1 LCLNSISIGD
11 SVMWGPWSAPVS
23 YVSEEERKRW
33 QKIKPVVFWTK
44 LGLFIG
50 VASLICLVGFLLY

>member
-1 LCLNSISIGD
+1 
-11 SVMWGPWSAPVS
+11 MWGPWSAPVS
-23 YVSEEERKRW
+23 YASKEERKRW

-50 VASLICLVGFLLY
+50 VVSLICLVGFLLY